1 MGLYSC
7 SATVI
12 SRSGGRSAVASA
24 AYRAGEKLADERQG
38 VVWDFTQKRGV
49 MYSEILLPQNAPSWA
64 ADREKLW
71 NAAEHRET
79 GHAKQD
85 SACIARDFRLALPCE
100 ATPEQRLE
108 ITREFAQHLVGRY
121 GGAVDFAIHAPDRR
135 GSDKNFHA
143 HVMMTTRRLEA

>member
-38 VVWDFTQKRGV
+38 LVWDFTQKRGV
-49 MYSEILLPQNAPSWA
+49 LHSEIVLPQNAPAWA
-64 ADREKLW
+64 NDREKLW
-71 NAAEHRET
+71 NAAELRET

-85 SACIARDFRLALPCE
+85 TACVARDFRLALPHEENSLQMPPFRHCGPDE
-100 ATPEQRLE
+100 CM
-108 ITREFAQHLVGRY
+108 
-121 GGAVDFAIHAPDRR
+121 AVRDIQARR
-135 GSDKNFHA
+135 S
-143 HVMMTTRRLEA
+143 